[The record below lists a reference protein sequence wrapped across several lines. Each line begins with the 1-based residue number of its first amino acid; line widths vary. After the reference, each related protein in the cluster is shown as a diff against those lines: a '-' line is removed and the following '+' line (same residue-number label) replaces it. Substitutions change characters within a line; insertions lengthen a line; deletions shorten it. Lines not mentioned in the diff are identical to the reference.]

1 MIVFPAIIEIGLAY
15 AKVSPSI
22 LPFRAAESFVVSD
35 GWAKPLPLLLV
46 AGVLLGA
53 GWVSLR
59 RRDA

>member
-1 MIVFPAIIEIGLAY
+1 
-15 AKVSPSI
+15 
-22 LPFRAAESFVVSD
+22 VSD